1 MKRTFMKKTEASS
14 ERMRV
19 TPTNVGGFLV
29 VVGFFVCFLIWARPP
44 LIFSPL
50 LLLPPNKSVK

>member
-29 VVGFFVCFLIWARPP
+29 VVVFFVCLFFNLGKTSSY
-44 LIFSPL
+44 IFSPPPL
-50 LLLPPNKSVK
+50 LAK